1 MLHVLYPVQYGTG
14 CVPYDYGSI
23 STWLDVCVYDIK
35 QQKLEHAGW
44 VLFAL
49 ALFNSFDEVP

>member
-1 MLHVLYPVQYGTG
+1 MVG
-14 CVPYDYGSI
+14 C
-23 STWLDVCVYDIK
+23 VCVYDIK
-35 QQKLEHAGW
+35 QQKLEHAGR